1 MNENWWKLGLAAG
14 LGIAAGI
21 LGTAVVS
28 RGKGGDLR
36 KVCTSLLSHGMD
48 VKEKAATLLE
58 TAKENIED
66 LAAEA
71 RHESELRKQP
81 EEKTDATEKENP

>member
-1 MNENWWKLGLAAG
+1 M
-14 LGIAAGI
+14 GIAAGI
-21 LGTAVVS
+21 VGTTLVG

-36 KVCTSLLSHGMD
+36 KVCTLLLSHGMD
-48 VKEKAATLLE
+48 MREKAVTLVE

-71 RHESELRKQP
+71 RHESEQRKQAETGEQT
-81 EEKTDATEKENP
+81 EEKTG